1 MELKEKRDYLTSH
14 TQNMIK
20 MLQDLVNVDCGS
32 MNVAGVHI
40 IADKLVSY
48 FKILGNKYSIERITG
63 DRGEPHLIIRRPG
76 SVPGKI
82 LILGHM
88 DTVFPE
94 GTVERR
100 PFKIVNDKAYGPGV
114 ADMKAGIVTLY
125 HALKLLDDLY
135 PDDLMDIEIILNGD
149 EEISS
154 LYSKRIIEREA
165 EDANYALVVEPGR
178 LDWGIVTGR
187 KGVGRFR
194 LTVKGKKAH
203 AGTRPQDGINAI
215 VELSHKII
223 ELDTLNDYDRGVTLN
238 TGVITGGTTANT
250 VPDSAEASIDIRF
263 KTKDDGERL
272 VNRIQEIC
280 GKSYIK
286 GSEISLEG
294 GITRPPMERT
304 KKNIELFNILKSI
317 GTEMG
322 LDLNEVYT
330 GGGSDG
336 NFTGSM
342 GIPTIDS
349 LGPIGTGTHSERE
362 YIELDTMIPKTILL
376 SDLIYRL
383 SKED

>member
-1 MELKEKRDYLTSH
+1 
-14 TQNMIK
+14 
-20 MLQDLVNVDCGS
+20 
-32 MNVAGVHI
+32 
-40 IADKLVSY
+40 
-48 FKILGNKYSIERITG
+48 
-63 DRGEPHLIIRRPG
+63 
-76 SVPGKI
+76 
-82 LILGHM
+82 
-88 DTVFPE
+88 
-94 GTVERR
+94 
-100 PFKIVNDKAYGPGV
+100 
-114 ADMKAGIVTLY
+114 
-125 HALKLLDDLY
+125 
-135 PDDLMDIEIILNGD
+135 MDIEIILNGD

-178 LDWGIVTGR
+178 LGWGIVTGR

-272 VNRIQEIC
+272 VNRIREIC
-280 GKSYIK
+280 GKSYIN

-304 KKNIELFNILKSI
+304 KKNIELFNILKGI